1 MASASVSNVT
11 GLINKSTTFDGSD
24 STADIL
30 TWSWTALPSGT
41 SLANSPIGL
50 PDSGASSTKD
60 ISMSDNEGLYHFD
73 GNAGDYSGNGRH
85 GFASNAT
92 QTTGKV
98 GSGCYSFD
106 ESTANNVV
114 YLPGA
119 GFDFVSADAF
129 SISVWVKPNSS
140 QPDANA
146 IIFSNS
152 NLSSTGY
159 AMFQNGGANSN
170 AYSFIVG
177 TGSGLSGT
185 GVNFS
190 LTADTWSHVCLTRS
204 ANGAATKIYVN
215 GVVVTN
221 ASWLTTIAASGL
233 FLTAG
238 NFVSPNAALSFN
250 GELDEMCIW
259 SRELASHEVIAVYRR
274 GSGDFAGF
282 GESFSFTSTVTGI
295 HTVQLTALDSGTAST
310 ASANGVISDLSL
322 TKQGDNYQVLDSLY
336 QGNKFR

>member
-1 MASASVSNVT
+1 M
-11 GLINKSTTFDGSD
+11 G
-24 STADIL
+24 
-30 TWSWTALPSGT
+30 
-41 SLANSPIGL
+41 
-50 PDSGASSTKD
+50 
-60 ISMSDNEGLYHFD
+60 
-73 GNAGDYSGNGRH
+73 
-85 GFASNAT
+85 
-92 QTTGKV
+92 
-98 GSGCYSFD
+98 
-106 ESTANNVV
+106 
-114 YLPGA
+114 
-119 GFDFVSADAF
+119 
-129 SISVWVKPNSS
+129 KPNSS

-190 LTADTWSHVCLTRS
+190 LTADAWSHVCLTRS
-204 ANGAATKIYVN
+204 ANGAATKIYVD

-233 FLTAG
+233 HLTAG